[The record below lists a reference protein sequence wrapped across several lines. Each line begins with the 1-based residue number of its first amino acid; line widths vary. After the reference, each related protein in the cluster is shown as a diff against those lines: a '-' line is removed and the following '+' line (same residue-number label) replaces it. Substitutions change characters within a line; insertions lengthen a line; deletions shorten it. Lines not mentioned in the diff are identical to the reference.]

1 VTKATAEFETH
12 RHTTDEVGWSAR
24 IAAAMGECAIDWRI
38 TGCVPILLVREEDAP
53 GRSFK
58 PARSGNRPTT

>member
-12 RHTTDEVGWSAR
+12 RHTTDEVKWSAW
-24 IAAAMGECAIDWRI
+24 IAAAMRECAIDWRI

-53 GRSFK
+53 AIKR
-58 PARSGNRPTT
+58 